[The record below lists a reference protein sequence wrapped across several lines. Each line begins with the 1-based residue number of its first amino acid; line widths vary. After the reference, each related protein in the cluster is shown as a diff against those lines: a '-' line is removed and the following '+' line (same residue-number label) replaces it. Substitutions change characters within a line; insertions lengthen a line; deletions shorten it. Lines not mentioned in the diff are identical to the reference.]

1 MDCKRCLQIFANLEL
16 ESQNQALNASP
27 SCAAAT
33 FLFDKPEHGFGILP
47 TASLLDAASRLLSAS
62 LQQRRRGRPLLARR
76 RLRGCIASRT
86 AGNNKG
92 IPEIRNEQKVELHGA
107 KVHMAKR
114 MREMSKPVVP
124 LLVLRGIE
132 RSQSWVP
139 GNIHFGQVQGVLR
152 IEACTMVPCM
162 EAVEDVV
169 ALRSKLLQGGRA
181 AASAPG
187 GAVAHE
193 AGEHASIVVDNKL
206 TSGESECLRASRRSV
221 CTTRHQ
227 HKPTHGR
234 LYRRPKQRS
243 GRHRSGEHPELAE
256 ASPGRRC
263 RSHARQAS
271 TPGARPASGRKKHW
285 QGSDDT
291 AQSRFDRRH
300 SCSQQGMCGK

>member
-1 MDCKRCLQIFANLEL
+1 MDCKSCLQIFANLEL

-33 FLFDKPEHGFGILP
+33 FLFDKPEHGFGVLP

-169 ALRSKLLQGGRA
+169 ALRSKLHAARWKSRGLGAGRRGCARSGRA
-181 AASAPG
+181 CKHCRRQQTARR
-187 GAVAHE
+187 
-193 AGEHASIVVDNKL
+193 
-206 TSGESECLRASRRSV
+206 GESECLRASRRSV

-263 RSHARQAS
+263 QKSRSASIHAGCAAGVRPEEALARLGRHCTKQVRQTS
-271 TPGARPASGRKKHW
+271 
-285 QGSDDT
+285 
-291 AQSRFDRRH
+291 
-300 SCSQQGMCGK
+300 

>member
-16 ESQNQALNASP
+16 ESQKQALNASP

-76 RLRGCIASRT
+76 RLRSRT

-124 LLVLRGIE
+124 LLVLRVIE

-139 GNIHFGQVQGVLR
+139 GNIHFGQV
-152 IEACTMVPCM
+152 
-162 EAVEDVV
+162 
-169 ALRSKLLQGGRA
+169 
-181 AASAPG
+181 
-187 GAVAHE
+187 
-193 AGEHASIVVDNKL
+193 
-206 TSGESECLRASRRSV
+206 
-221 CTTRHQ
+221 
-227 HKPTHGR
+227 
-234 LYRRPKQRS
+234 
-243 GRHRSGEHPELAE
+243 
-256 ASPGRRC
+256 
-263 RSHARQAS
+263 
-271 TPGARPASGRKKHW
+271 
-285 QGSDDT
+285 
-291 AQSRFDRRH
+291 
-300 SCSQQGMCGK
+300 